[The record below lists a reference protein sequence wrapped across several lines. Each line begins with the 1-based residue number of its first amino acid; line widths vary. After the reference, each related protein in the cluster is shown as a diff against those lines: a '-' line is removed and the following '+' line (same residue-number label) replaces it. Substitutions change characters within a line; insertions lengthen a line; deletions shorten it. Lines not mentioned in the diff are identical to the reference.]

1 MKKSLSVFIALT
13 MVLGLFAGVGANNA
27 KATITGTPSAI
38 VQDFGVYANPVVNL
52 NGYSAGFGLVNATA
66 ADVTS
71 VVITLYHG
79 TTTLAT
85 ATATGLMATYPTAT
99 SLSAPFDVLGTFNYA
114 ADGNWSYSGWL
125 AATSVIPTD
134 AKVVVTFSDANVS
147 TAVWGAPSGVTSIF
161 TAAPTTLAATSVTA
175 STATLNGKTNNAA
188 ILTSFWYGTPS
199 HTFAAT
205 ATPVLSAG
213 WTATPNVGPIA
224 ATAVYSANLAG
235 LTSGATYYYVAWAY
249 DGTTWTPGATLSF
262 ITGTSFTNTPTTLA
276 ATGVT
281 ASTATLNGTT
291 GTAVALTP
299 TAFWYGTTSHGQFTS
314 TDAVAFPDSTWHTT
328 PISAAVAAN
337 TAFSAN
343 LAGLTSGATY
353 YYVAWA
359 YDGTTWTP
367 GATLSFITGTSFT
380 NTPTTLAATGVTA
393 STATLNGTTGTAVAL
408 TPTAF
413 WYGTTSHGQF
423 TSTDAVAFPD
433 STWHTTP
440 ISAAVAANT
449 AFSANLAGLTSGATY
464 YYVAWAY
471 DGTTWTPG
479 ATLSFIT
486 GTSATGTTAAKLAT
500 LKLLYKQI
508 ADVEKEIRQKVAAD
522 KRARV
527 DLRAFATDLK
537 TAAKYAT
544 HREVSHGVMLTEA
557 ESTKLASM
565 QASIRSLQQELKT
578 EERKAQ
584 GNDHKDKAA
593 HKTVIDNIKAQIKAA
608 TAARTA
614 YLKSVHTLAR
624 TQYSARLDTL
634 IADAQMK
641 LAFVQGLLFRLP

>member
-1 MKKSLSVFIALT
+1 
-13 MVLGLFAGVGANNA
+13 
-27 KATITGTPSAI
+27 
-38 VQDFGVYANPVVNL
+38 
-52 NGYSAGFGLVNATA
+52 LVNATA

-161 TAAPTTLAATSVTA
+161 TAAPTPLAATSVTA

-249 DGTTWTPGATLSF
+249 DGTTW
-262 ITGTSFTNTPTTLA
+262 
-276 ATGVT
+276 
-281 ASTATLNGTT
+281 
-291 GTAVALTP
+291 
-299 TAFWYGTTSHGQFTS
+299 Y
-314 TDAVAFPDSTWHTT
+314 
-328 PISAAVAAN
+328 
-337 TAFSAN
+337 
-343 LAGLTSGATY
+343 
-353 YYVAWA
+353 
-359 YDGTTWTP
+359 
-367 GATLSFITGTSFT
+367 
-380 NTPTTLAATGVTA
+380 
-393 STATLNGTTGTAVAL
+393 
-408 TPTAF
+408 
-413 WYGTTSHGQF
+413 
-423 TSTDAVAFPD
+423 
-433 STWHTTP
+433 
-440 ISAAVAANT
+440 
-449 AFSANLAGLTSGATY
+449 
-464 YYVAWAY
+464 
-471 DGTTWTPG
+471 PG

-557 ESTKLASM
+557 ESTKLAVM
-565 QASIRSLQQELKT
+565 QASIRTLQQTLKT
-578 EERKAQ
+578 EQRKFKGKATAAQ
-584 GNDHKDKAA
+584 
-593 HKTVIDNIKAQIKAA
+593 KTVIDTIKAQIKAA
-608 TAARTA
+608 TVARTA

-641 LAFVQGLLFRLP
+641 LAFVQGLLARLP

>member
-1 MKKSLSVFIALT
+1 MKKSISIFIALA
-13 MVLGLFAGVGANNA
+13 MVLGLLAGVGANNA

-38 VQDFGVYANPVVNL
+38 VQDFGVYANPIMNL

-134 AKVVVTFSDANVS
+134 AKVVVTFSDAIVS

-161 TAAPTTLAATSVTA
+161 TNTPTTLAATGVTA
-175 STATLNGKTNNAA
+175 STATLNGKTNGAA
-188 ILTSFWYGTPS
+188 VLTSFWYGTPS

-205 ATPVLSAG
+205 ATPVLPAG

-224 ATAVYSANLAG
+224 ATTVYSANLAG
-235 LTSGATYYYVAWAY
+235 LTSGATCYFVAWAY

-281 ASTATLNGTT
+281 ASTATLNGKTNGAAVLT
-291 GTAVALTP
+291 SFWCGTPSQMFAATATP
-299 TAFWYGTTSHGQFTS
+299 VLPAGWI
-314 TDAVAFPDSTWHTT
+314 TT
-328 PISAAVAAN
+328 PGVGPVAA
-337 TAFSAN
+337 TTVYSAN

-353 YYVAWA
+353 YFVTWA
-359 YDGTTWTP
+359 NVGGTWYP
-367 GATLSFITGTSFT
+367 GATLSFI
-380 NTPTTLAATGVTA
+380 A
-393 STATLNGTTGTAVAL
+393 
-408 TPTAF
+408 
-413 WYGTTSHGQF
+413 
-423 TSTDAVAFPD
+423 
-433 STWHTTP
+433 
-440 ISAAVAANT
+440 
-449 AFSANLAGLTSGATY
+449 
-464 YYVAWAY
+464 
-471 DGTTWTPG
+471 
-479 ATLSFIT
+479 

-500 LKLLYKQI
+500 LKSLYKQI
-508 ADVEKEIRQKVAAD
+508 ADVEKKIRQKVAAD
-522 KRARV
+522 KAAKI
-527 DLRAFATDLK
+527 DLTAFAADLK
-537 TAAKYAT
+537 TAAKYAA

-578 EERKAQ
+578 EECKDKGNDHKDK

-593 HKTVIDNIKAQIKAA
+593 DKTVIDNIKAQIKAA
-608 TAARTA
+608 IAARTA

-641 LAFVQGLLFRLP
+641 LAFVQGLLARLP

>member
-262 ITGTSFTNTPTTLA
+262 IA
-276 ATGVT
+276 
-281 ASTATLNGTT
+281 
-291 GTAVALTP
+291 
-299 TAFWYGTTSHGQFTS
+299 
-314 TDAVAFPDSTWHTT
+314 
-328 PISAAVAAN
+328 
-337 TAFSAN
+337 
-343 LAGLTSGATY
+343 
-353 YYVAWA
+353 
-359 YDGTTWTP
+359 
-367 GATLSFITGTSFT
+367 GTSFT

>member
-343 LAGLTSGATY
+343 LTGLTPNTTY

-359 YDGTTWTP
+359 YDGTTW
-367 GATLSFITGTSFT
+367 
-380 NTPTTLAATGVTA
+380 
-393 STATLNGTTGTAVAL
+393 
-408 TPTAF
+408 
-413 WYGTTSHGQF
+413 Y
-423 TSTDAVAFPD
+423 
-433 STWHTTP
+433 
-440 ISAAVAANT
+440 
-449 AFSANLAGLTSGATY
+449 
-464 YYVAWAY
+464 
-471 DGTTWTPG
+471 PG

-557 ESTKLASM
+557 ESTKLAVM
-565 QASIRSLQQELKT
+565 QASIRTLQQTLKT
-578 EERKAQ
+578 EQRKFKGKATAAQ
-584 GNDHKDKAA
+584 
-593 HKTVIDNIKAQIKAA
+593 KTVIDTIKAQIKAA
-608 TAARTA
+608 TVARTA